1 MIIDAHTCNKKLHI
15 EKSFRLFIFCKLLQY
30 RHTTLNSLNPPPPLP
45 PRAVMH
51 YACTMYKPDTD
62 DIFFEALVAS

>member
-15 EKSFRLFIFCKLLQY
+15 EKSLRLFIFCKLLQY
-30 RHTTLNSLNPPPPLP
+30 RHTTLNSLNPP
-45 PRAVMH
+45 RAVMH

-62 DIFFEALVAS
+62 DIFEALVAS